1 MIRIF
6 ATIWVLA
13 ASALQAQT
21 LDFPSNASLQAEVAR
36 DADSYVLPVGIWD
49 RGEMPTR
56 IVEGAFKQQA
66 WRIDAASL
74 TTLQLLRP
82 LREQLRNQR
91 YRVLFECQTEA
102 CGGFDFRFAIATLPP
117 PQMRVNIGDFR
128 FLAAERLGTRG
139 PEHVTLLVSR
149 TSQAGFVQVSYIGP
163 IAEDAGPLATTTRP
177 PLGTTQSTETTD
189 IQAELDSVG
198 RAVLDDLEFAVG
210 SAQLED
216 TPFESLQALADYLA
230 DFPNRTVALV
240 GHTDA
245 SGSLSA
251 NVALSK
257 RRAASVLER
266 LVVEYDVPRRQLE
279 AEGMGYLSPIGN
291 NLTDAGREAN
301 RRVEV
306 IVTSTTE

>member
-1 MIRIF
+1 MIRIL
-6 ATIWVLA
+6 ATFWMFV

-21 LDFPSNASLQAEVAR
+21 LDFPGNAALQLEVI
-36 DADSYVLPVGIWD
+36 DAVDSYVLPVGIWD

-56 IVEGAFKQQA
+56 IVEGAVTRQA

-82 LREQLRNQR
+82 LREQLRNRR

-102 CGGFDFRFAIATLPP
+102 CGGFDFRFAVETLPP
-117 PQMRVNIGDFR
+117 PEMRINIGDFR
-128 FLAAERLGTRG
+128 FLAAERSGVDG
-139 PEHVTLLVSR
+139 PEYITLFVSR
-149 TSQAGFVQVSYIGP
+149 SSQAGFVQVFQIGP
-163 IAEDAGPLATTTRP
+163 MAEVAAPLATATLAPVGVIDGADRADLATR
-177 PLGTTQSTETTD
+177 
-189 IQAELDSVG
+189 LDTIG
-198 RAVLDDLEFAVG
+198 RAVLDDLEFAIG
-210 SAQLED
+210 SAQLGD
-216 TPFESLQALADYLA
+216 TRFASLQALADYLETY
-230 DFPNRTVALV
+230 PERTVALV

-257 RRAASVLER
+257 LRAASVLER
-266 LVVEYDVPRRQLE
+266 LVAGYGVPRRQLA
-279 AEGMGYLSPIGN
+279 AEGMGYLAPVAN

-306 IVTSTTE
+306 IITSTAD